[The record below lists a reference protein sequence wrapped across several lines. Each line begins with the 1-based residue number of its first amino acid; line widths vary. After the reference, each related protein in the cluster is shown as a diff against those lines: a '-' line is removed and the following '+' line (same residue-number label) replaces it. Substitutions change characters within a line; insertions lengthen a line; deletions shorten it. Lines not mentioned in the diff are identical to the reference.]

1 MKNYFYR
8 IWNSLEKLES
18 NIAFYPT
25 IISLFGL
32 LFAFF
37 MIYLESKGVSKY
49 LIEHAPI
56 LVVNNT
62 ETARVLLTTFIAG
75 LISIM
80 VFSFSLVMI
89 LLNQAS
95 SNFSPRVLPGLIS
108 NRRHQIILGIYN
120 STLLYCI
127 FTLVSITPNGD
138 KYQMPGFSVLL
149 GIIFMTESLGA
160 FIYFIHSISQEIQV
174 NTIMDKIFRK
184 SKARLEKLVEAEKHI
199 DTDFEDSSDWKS
211 IMANTT
217 GYMQDVS
224 LKSLAGLAEEHNLK
238 IAIVPIKGAYIL
250 KGIPVLKY
258 KGEPNEEMDDEED
271 LETKLINAI
280 TFSNNELIEDN
291 YILAFK
297 QITEIALK
305 AMSPGINDPG
315 TCINAIDYLTEL
327 FALRMTKKDNS
338 YYFNDDKKAVIHIKT
353 VSFEEL
359 LYNVMAAMRNYCKHD
374 IIVVQ
379 KLFIM
384 FQYLLQQNNVL
395 NENYKEAI
403 IKEVINLKKDAL
415 NNHNNE
421 ADIKTIEDY
430 ISKLRHVNPSEYTF
444 ET

>member
-1 MKNYFYR
+1 MKSYFYR
-8 IWNSLEKLES
+8 ILKPLQKLRS
-18 NIAFYPT
+18 NIAFYPS

-37 MIYLESKGVSKY
+37 MIYIESIGVSKY
-49 LIEHAPI
+49 LVEHAPV

-62 ETARVLLTTFIAG
+62 ETARSLLTTFIGG

-127 FTLVSITPNGD
+127 FTLVSIEPHGD

-149 GIIFMTESLGA
+149 GIIFMTLSLGA

-174 NTIMDKIFRK
+174 NNIMNKIFQK
-184 SKARLEKLVEAEKHI
+184 SKTRLEKLVEAEKYF
-199 DTDFEDSSDWKS
+199 DAEFENTSEWKS
-211 IMANTT
+211 VMADKT

-224 LKSLAGLAEEHNLK
+224 LKPLADLAEEHNLK
-238 IAIVPIKGAYIL
+238 IEIVPIKGSYIL
-250 KGIPVLKY
+250 KGIPILKY
-258 KGEPNEEMDDEED
+258 HSKTKDSLDKVEE
-271 LETKLINAI
+271 LESKLLNTI
-280 TFSNNELIEDN
+280 TFSNSELIADN

-327 FALRMTKKDNS
+327 FALRMTKKDHS
-338 YYFNDDKKAVIHIKT
+338 FYFNDENIPLIHIKT
-353 VSFEEL
+353 VSFKEL
-359 LYNVMAAMRNYCKHD
+359 LYNVMAAIRTYSKHD

-384 FQYLLQQNNVL
+384 FQYLLQQNDVL

-403 IKEVINLKKDAL
+403 ITEVINLKKDAL
-415 NNHNNE
+415 DNHKNDR
-421 ADIKTIEDY
+421 DIELIKSY
-430 ISKLRHVNPSEYTF
+430 ITKLQNVNPSEFTF
-444 ET
+444 EV